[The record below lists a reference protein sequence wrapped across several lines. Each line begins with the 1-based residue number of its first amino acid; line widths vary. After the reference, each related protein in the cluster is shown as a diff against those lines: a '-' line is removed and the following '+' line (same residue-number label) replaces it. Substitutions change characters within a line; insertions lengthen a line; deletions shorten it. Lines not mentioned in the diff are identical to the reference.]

1 MRKITF
7 VTFMVFMVE
16 AIVHYNQGLSAE
28 RQQKFKIPPTKKL
41 VEIAIVVLVF
51 ASINAFIIKKT

>member
-1 MRKITF
+1 
-7 VTFMVFMVE
+7 MVE